1 MVVFKGLL
9 KDASWGPTNLILV
22 CVHDPVVWKQMGISK
37 LYVLRREE
45 IQHNKYEIPKC
56 MQTHVIHYF
65 KLTWQLEETTPSSIC
80 TWLWWMFI
88 HTQMSFQRYEN
99 MQITLGLLIIV
110 FIKFYKLSKFKNK
123 QFTNMHTVIDLY
135 LSVLFTYQPPTPT
148 RKYSHFGYIFITTC
162 IHTHTIKSYMY
173 KEKYQN
179 IVSGASLVVQRL
191 TSHILLLRGPGSAGS
206 DPGCGHG
213 TAWQAML
220 W

>member
-110 FIKFYKLSKFKNK
+110 VIKFYKLSKFKNK
-123 QFTNMHTVIDLY
+123 QFTNIMHTVIDLY
-135 LSVLFTYQPPTPT
+135 LSVLFTYPPPNTHMQVL
-148 RKYSHFGYIFITTC
+148 SLWIYIHNHMYTHPHYKV
-162 IHTHTIKSYMY
+162 IH
-173 KEKYQN
+173 
-179 IVSGASLVVQRL
+179 V
-191 TSHILLLRGPGSAGS
+191 
-206 DPGCGHG
+206 
-213 TAWQAML
+213 
-220 W
+220 